1 MAVLETELM
10 TPAQAAAVLQ
20 IKVSTIRSWVLKKK
34 LSYVKCGGAV
44 RFRDI
49 ERFIASRLV
58 LAAEIAVSR

>member
-1 MAVLETELM
+1 M

-44 RFRDI
+44 RFRKADI